1 MWNMKKSP
9 IAFIAV
15 IIGNNLFAQTG
26 ASIAANAAA
35 EQAKQ
40 NQIYSQQI
48 AQQQWQNFLLSL
60 QQEELKKIYSKDP
73 WRNINGTTNLA
84 RGEGWLEFQGVIME
98 SRPDGVVFRGHFGK
112 VLSLPYETTRI
123 KGETAIAIKERT
135 GNNYGTQTE
144 KAASVNYQ
152 VETDPDA
159 DLFFVA
165 NFPYS
170 ARLSAAYQELVAF
183 DEGYYT
189 YTNNLQETVTV
200 HRLNYGTPCVKTWSD
215 AELAAAKQK
224 VEQKKQATSDKM
236 LKSNQA
242 LAAKGEPYGLKRMAE
257 RYRDG
262 DGVEKDESKSAEYFK
277 KYEAAVA
284 EEQRVI
290 IEENK
295 SKELAAQKQKFD
307 WYIIEAD
314 KGSLSGLIGAG
325 KCYRDGT
332 GVEKD
337 LKKAREYFDKALEL
351 GSPEAAQ
358 LKESLDK

>member
-1 MWNMKKSP
+1 
-9 IAFIAV
+9 
-15 IIGNNLFAQTG
+15 
-26 ASIAANAAA
+26 
-35 EQAKQ
+35 
-40 NQIYSQQI
+40 
-48 AQQQWQNFLLSL
+48 
-60 QQEELKKIYSKDP
+60 
-73 WRNINGTTNLA
+73 
-84 RGEGWLEFQGVIME
+84 
-98 SRPDGVVFRGHFGK
+98 
-112 VLSLPYETTRI
+112 
-123 KGETAIAIKERT
+123 
-135 GNNYGTQTE
+135 
-144 KAASVNYQ
+144 
-152 VETDPDA
+152 
-159 DLFFVA
+159 
-165 NFPYS
+165 
-170 ARLSAAYQELVAF
+170 
-183 DEGYYT
+183 
-189 YTNNLQETVTV
+189 
-200 HRLNYGTPCVKTWSD
+200 
-215 AELAAAKQK
+215 
-224 VEQKKQATSDKM
+224 
-236 LKSNQA
+236 
-242 LAAKGEPYGLKRMAE
+242 MAE